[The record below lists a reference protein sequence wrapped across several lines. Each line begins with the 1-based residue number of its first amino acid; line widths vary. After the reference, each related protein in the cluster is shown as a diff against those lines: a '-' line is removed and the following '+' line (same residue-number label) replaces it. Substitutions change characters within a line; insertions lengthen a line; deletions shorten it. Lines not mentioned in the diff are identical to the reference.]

1 MIGMVKERARTAMK
15 LQYWPIVGIELL
27 AGVLMGGAVSFSFSF
42 NKGGLD
48 KFREMLGN
56 DELFRWIMGIF
67 IGLAITASLVSLL
80 YTFLVGN
87 VFRVGVAKYRL
98 GAYRHERVRIT
109 DLFTGFKQYGRLV
122 GTMALYTLFVTL
134 GFLCFI
140 VPGVIVALG
149 LFEVPYLLNE
159 DPSLSGMDAIRRSW
173 EDMKG
178 HKGELFGLVM
188 SFFGWIILTMLTFG
202 VLAIFYT
209 GPYMALAEAGYYH
222 ELHHTVNAENFTADG
237 FHA

>member
-1 MIGMVKERARTAMK
+1 MK

-27 AGVLMGGAVSFSFSF
+27 AGVLMGGVGGASFSYNQSGVD
-42 NKGGLD
+42 NL
-48 KFREMLGN
+48 REMIGN
-56 DELFRWIMGIF
+56 NELFRRIMGIF
-67 IGLAITASLVSLL
+67 IGLVITASLVSLL

-87 VFRVGVAKYRL
+87 VFHVGAAKFRL
-98 GAYRHERVRIT
+98 AAYRHERVRFA
-109 DLFTGFKQYGRLV
+109 DLLIGFKQYGRMV

-134 GFLCFI
+134 GFLCFF
-140 VPGVIVALG
+140 VPGVIVSLG

-178 HKGELFGLVM
+178 HKGELFGLYM
-188 SFFGWIILTMLTFG
+188 SFFGWIILTLLTLG

-209 GPYMALAEAGYYH
+209 GPYMALAGAGYYH
-222 ELHHTVNAENFTADG
+222 ELHPVAEPAPEV
-237 FHA
+237 

>member
-1 MIGMVKERARTAMK
+1 MISMVKERARAAMK
-15 LQYWPIVGIELL
+15 LQYWPIVGLELL
-27 AGVLMGGAVSFSFSF
+27 AGALMGGASVSFSYTSS
-42 NKGGLD
+42 GMDQL
-48 KFREMLGN
+48 REMIGN
-56 DELFRWIMGIF
+56 DEMFRRIMGIF
-67 IGLAITASLVSLL
+67 IGVMVTAYAVSLL

-87 VFRVGVAKYRL
+87 VIHVGVAKYRL
-98 GAYRHERVRIT
+98 SAYRHESVRIT
-109 DLFTGFKQYGRLV
+109 DLFMGFKQYKRLI

-134 GFLCFI
+134 GFLCFF
-140 VPGVIVALG
+140 VPGIIVALG

-222 ELHHTVNAENFTADG
+222 ELHHNADAETFTADS
-237 FHA
+237 FQA